1 MEKWPERKGCR
12 SVTGWSK
19 PAPLGG
25 PKPVLPKVDLRPV
38 GLISNAW
45 RWGAGVISAGA
56 GLVSILSYTH
66 SLRSKFEA
74 DSLAVGGLS
83 AVRWIG
89 ISPTVDT
96 ATSIGDTIQLAV
108 TATDGR
114 GNALVGAATLW
125 NSSDTSVAS
134 VDSGGTVVTRGPGG
148 TAITVTVGDKSV
160 KSRVYVVQRP
170 TGLRITGDSLLRVP
184 EGDRNH
190 AQAHLVDARG
200 YPISGSS
207 PRWQSA
213 DPSIAAVD
221 SSGQAVGVAPG
232 RTTFTARVDTM
243 AAQLE
248 VEVYPVASSLTVL
261 SGDGQRA
268 PAGRRVSQPV
278 TVQVVSRSGRP
289 IPGVPVRFVLE
300 EGAGRA
306 EPQADSSDA
315 QGVVRANWTLGGFPG
330 RQTLSVTAEAVAS
343 PATVTAEAEPVAAN
357 TRITVVSEGLEGP
370 AGATLP
376 EPVAVRVTDTSGVAL
391 VDVPVAWSAA
401 AEGSVLASE
410 SRTDSLGEARARWT
424 LGPRS
429 GMQRVYV
436 QVGSARTVPRFPV
449 SAVARAGAPVK
460 AAMQGAGKYDGVVG
474 HVLRPPVEIKVF
486 DRAGNVVP
494 GVPVTVLPAQGEVT
508 DSVLTSDSTGRVLVA
523 WTLGRTAGVQHLS
536 ARVEGIEKAV
546 EVSARAKAAGP
557 ANLAFVTPKA
567 GTAARAVQSL
577 DVDLTDA
584 YGNPVADQ
592 PVVFTTKFGT
602 VSPARVMTD
611 ARGRA
616 HTRWTPG
623 SKIGKRTLV
632 AAVKGSD
639 ARTTFVLEAPEPA
652 APEKVAVPAK
662 VQAKTAAPAKKQ
674 SSKRAVGGR

>member
-1 MEKWPERKGCR
+1 M
-12 SVTGWSK
+12 
-19 PAPLGG
+19 
-25 PKPVLPKVDLRPV
+25 
-38 GLISNAW
+38 
-45 RWGAGVISAGA
+45 
-56 GLVSILSYTH
+56 SILSYTH
-66 SLRSKFEA
+66 SLKSKYEP
-74 DSLAVGGLS
+74 DSLAAGGLS

-114 GNALVGAATLW
+114 GNALLGAATLW

-148 TAITVTVGDKSV
+148 TAITVTVGGKSV

-170 TGLRITGDSLLRVP
+170 VGLRVTGDSLLRIP
-184 EGDRNH
+184 EGERND
-190 AQAHLVDARG
+190 AKAHLVDARG
-200 YPISGSS
+200 YPIIGSS

-221 SSGQAVGVAPG
+221 SLGQATGMAPG
-232 RTTFTARVDTM
+232 RTTLTARVDAM
-243 AAQLE
+243 VAQLA
-248 VEVYPVASSLTVL
+248 VDVYPVASSLTVL

-268 PAGRRVSQPV
+268 PAGRRVNQPV

-306 EPQADSSDA
+306 EPQADSADA
-315 QGVVRANWTLGGFPG
+315 QGVARASWTLGGFPG
-330 RQTLSVTAEAVAS
+330 RQTLSVTAEGVAS
-343 PATVTAEAEPVAAN
+343 PAIVTAEAEPVAAN
-357 TRITVVSEGLEGP
+357 TRITVVSEGLQGS
-370 AGATLP
+370 AGAALT

-401 AEGSVLASE
+401 DEGSVLASE

-429 GMQRVYV
+429 GTQRVYV
-436 QVGSARTVPRFPV
+436 QVGSPRTVPRFPV
-449 SAVARAGAPVK
+449 SAVALAGAPVK
-460 AAMQGAGKYDGVVG
+460 AAVQAAAKPDGMVG
-474 HVLRPPVEIKVF
+474 QVLRPLVEIKVL
-486 DRAGNVVP
+486 DRAGNAVS
-494 GVPVTVLPAQGEVT
+494 GVPVTLLPAHGTVT
-508 DSVLTSDSTGRVLVA
+508 DSVLTSDSAGRVLVA
-523 WTLGRTAGVQHLS
+523 WTLGRTAGVQHLT
-536 ARVEGIEKAV
+536 AKVEGIERAI
-546 EVSARAKAAGP
+546 EVSARARAAAP
-557 ANLAFVTPKA
+557 ANLAFVTPKP
-567 GTAARAVQSL
+567 GTATRAVQSL
-577 DVDLTDA
+577 DVDLTDG

-592 PVVFTTKFGT
+592 PVVFTTKFGS

-611 ARGRA
+611 AKGRA

-623 SKIGKRTLV
+623 SKTGKRTLI

-639 ARTTFVLEAPEPA
+639 ARTTFVLEAPEA
-652 APEKVAVPAK
+652 AAAGKV
-662 VQAKTAAPAKKQ
+662 AAPAKAQAKTPAPTKKE
-674 SSKRAVGGR
+674 SSKRASR

>member
-1 MEKWPERKGCR
+1 
-12 SVTGWSK
+12 
-19 PAPLGG
+19 
-25 PKPVLPKVDLRPV
+25 
-38 GLISNAW
+38 LISHAW

-66 SLRSKFEA
+66 SLKSKYEP
-74 DSLAVGGLS
+74 DSLAGGGMS

-96 ATSIGDTIQLAV
+96 ASSVGDTIQLAV

-114 GNALVGAATLW
+114 GNALLGAATLW

-134 VDSGGTVVTRGPGG
+134 VDSGGMVVTRGPGG
-148 TAITVTVGDKSV
+148 TAITVTVGGKSV
-160 KSRVYVVQRP
+160 KSRVYVVQRAV
-170 TGLRITGDSLLRVP
+170 GLRIAGDTLLRIP
-184 EGDRNH
+184 EGDRTN
-190 AQAHLVDARG
+190 AKAHLVDTRG
-200 YPISGSS
+200 FPIRGSS
-207 PRWQSA
+207 PKWQSA
-213 DPSIAAVD
+213 DPSIASVD
-221 SSGQAVGVAPG
+221 SLGQATGVAPG
-232 RTTFTARVDTM
+232 KTSLTARVDAM
-243 AAQLE
+243 VAQLA

-268 PAGRRVSQPV
+268 PAGRRVNQPV

-306 EPQADSSDA
+306 EPLADSSDV
-315 QGVVRANWTLGGFPG
+315 QGVVRASWTLGGFPG
-330 RQTLSVTAEAVAS
+330 RQTLSVTAEGVAS

-370 AGATLP
+370 AGAALT

-401 AEGSVLASE
+401 DEGSVLASE

-424 LGPRS
+424 LGPQS
-429 GMQRVYV
+429 GTQRVYV
-436 QVGSARTVPRFPV
+436 QVGSPRTVPRFPV
-449 SAVARAGAPVK
+449 SAVALAGAPVK
-460 AAMQGAGKYDGVVG
+460 ASLPATAKYDGVVG
-474 HVLRPPVEIKVF
+474 RVLRPLVEIKVL
-486 DRAGNVVP
+486 DRAGNAVP
-494 GVPVTVLPAQGEVT
+494 GVPVTLLPAQGTVT

-523 WTLGRTAGVQHLS
+523 WTLGRTAGVHHLT
-536 ARVEGIEKAV
+536 AKIEGIEKPV
-546 EVSARAKAAGP
+546 EISARAKAAGP
-557 ANLAFVTPKA
+557 ANLAFVEPKP

-577 DVDLTDA
+577 DVALTDA

-592 PVVFTTKFGT
+592 PVVFTTKFGS

-611 ARGRA
+611 AKGRA

-623 SKIGKRTLV
+623 AKTGKRTLN

-639 ARTTFVLEAPEPA
+639 ARTTFVLEAPEA
-652 APEKVAVPAK
+652 
-662 VQAKTAAPAKKQ
+662 AAPAKVAAPAKAQ
-674 SSKRAVGGR
+674 AKPPVPAKKERSKRAAR